1 MYRLCARVVSSDYSN
16 RRIAEFAR
24 LDVTG
29 LENDGLEI
37 GRLEIGRQ
45 ANDRLHIN
53 VAAQETAKRRA
64 KFGWPPMSDI
74 GAPTKA
80 RRETF

>member
-1 MYRLCARVVSSDYSN
+1 MERIMHRLCARVVSSDYST
-16 RRIAEFAR
+16 RRIAEFAG

-29 LENDGLEI
+29 
-37 GRLEIGRQ
+37 LEIGRQ
-45 ANDRLHIN
+45 ANDRLRIN
-53 VAAQETAKRRA
+53 VPAQETAKRRA

-80 RRETF
+80 RGETL